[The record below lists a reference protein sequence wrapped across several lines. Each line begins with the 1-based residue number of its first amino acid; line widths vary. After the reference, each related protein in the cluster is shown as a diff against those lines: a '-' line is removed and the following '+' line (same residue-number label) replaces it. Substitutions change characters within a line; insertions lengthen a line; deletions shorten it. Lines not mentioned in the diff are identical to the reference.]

1 MFSIGDIID
10 LAVQIEEN
18 GEKFY
23 RDAAA
28 KAANP
33 KLASMLQWLA
43 DEEVN
48 HVEKFSEMRQ
58 EAQGTAED
66 PRLEDIGKALLQRSL
81 GDQTFSLEDI
91 DFSSLDQVETLLE
104 WAIEFEK
111 DTIVFYEMIK
121 SFVQDKG
128 TQDLLEA
135 IIEEELGHIRV
146 LEEFLGDRASTNGKS

>member
-23 RDAAA
+23 RDAAKETA
-28 KAANP
+28 DPA
-33 KLASMLQWLA
+33 LVSMLQWLA

-58 EAQGTAED
+58 EAQETVAD
-66 PRLEDIGKALLQRSL
+66 PKIVDISKALLQRSL

-146 LEEFLGDRASTNGKS
+146 LEEFLGDRASTNGKN